1 MPCAI
6 FQIPKQW
13 AVVCWLTETLSTSF
27 LECSAAHLGT
37 LAKAIYRKLI
47 DSTAQFYL
55 DSDSPQM
62 IKSQI
67 LKLLMRLI
75 RKLRF
80 LLRQGQASP
89 PDGKTQEIQETVPSH
104 FEEICISSQFVKSL
118 LCDIEV
124 AKNQDEMEARASAR
138 YDAT

>member
-80 LLRQGQASP
+80 LLRQDQASAP
-89 PDGKTQEIQETVPSH
+89 EAKAEGIQEAPPSH
-104 FEEICISSQFVKSL
+104 FDEICLSPQFVKSL

-124 AKNQDEMEARASAR
+124 AKN
-138 YDAT
+138 

>member
-1 MPCAI
+1 
-6 FQIPKQW
+6 
-13 AVVCWLTETLSTSF
+13 
-27 LECSAAHLGT
+27 
-37 LAKAIYRKLI
+37 
-47 DSTAQFYL
+47 
-55 DSDSPQM
+55 M

-67 LKLLMRLI
+67 LKLLTRLI

-80 LLRQGQASP
+80 LLRQGQAST
-89 PDGKTQEIQETVPSH
+89 PDGKTKEIQEAAPASH
-104 FEEICISSQFVKSL
+104 FEEICISPQFVKSL

>member
-1 MPCAI
+1 
-6 FQIPKQW
+6 
-13 AVVCWLTETLSTSF
+13 
-27 LECSAAHLGT
+27 
-37 LAKAIYRKLI
+37 
-47 DSTAQFYL
+47 
-55 DSDSPQM
+55 M

-89 PDGKTQEIQETVPSH
+89 SDGKIQEIQETAPSH